1 MAQFTNRAQ
10 LTYNNIVT
18 MSNLAVGEIQDV
30 LSINKT
36 AVNDTYTAND
46 KITYAVNII
55 NSGMTDLTGLTMTDD
70 LGTYNAGSLNL
81 QPLNYIDGT
90 IRYFRNNIPQP
101 SPTVTQTQT
110 GISITNFT
118 VPAGGTAT
126 FLYTASTNEYSPLQ
140 QGGMITNTAELTSSF
155 TSVSASATVNASREP
170 ELSIMKSISPVPVVE
185 NGTVTYTFVI
195 QNTGN
200 TAADVGAVVTDVFD
214 PILSNVSV
222 TFNDIQWTAGIDY
235 TYDTTTGLF
244 TSAPNKVTVAAA
256 EYIQDPTTGIIEVIP
271 GTSTLVI
278 SGTI

>member
-36 AVNDTYTAND
+36 AVRETYTAQD
-46 KITYAVNII
+46 RITFAINII
-55 NSGMTDLTGLTMTDD
+55 NSGNTDLSGLTLTDD
-70 LGTYNAGSLNL
+70 LGLYNAGTLTL
-81 QPLNYIDGT
+81 QPLSYIDGT
-90 IRYFRNNIPQP
+90 LKYFRNNVLQP
-101 SPTVTQTQT
+101 SPTVTLTKN
-110 GISITNFT
+110 GISVTNFT

-126 FLYTASTNEYSPLQ
+126 FLYESATNEFSPLQ

-155 TSVSASATVNASREP
+155 TSVSASATISASREP

-185 NGTVTYTFVI
+185 NGTVTYTFII

-200 TAADVGAVVTDVFD
+200 TPADIGAVITDVFD
-214 PILSNVSV
+214 PILSNISV
-222 TFNDIQWTAGIDY
+222 TFNDVQWTAGIDY

-256 EYIQDPTTGIIEVIP
+256 EYVQDPVTGSIEVIP
-271 GTSTLVI
+271 GTSTLII
-278 SGTI
+278 SGII

>member
-10 LTYNNIVT
+10 LTYNNVVT

-30 LSINKT
+30 LSVNKT

-46 KITYAVNII
+46 TITYAVNII
-55 NSGMTDLTGLTMTDD
+55 NSGTTDLSGLTLTDD
-70 LGTYNAGSLNL
+70 LGSYNAGNLTL
-81 QPLNYIDGT
+81 QPLDYIDGT
-90 IRYFRNNIPQP
+90 VRYFRNSVPQP
-101 SPTVTQTQT
+101 APTVTATQN

-126 FLYTASTNEYSPLQ
+126 FLYEAATNEFSPLQ

-155 TSVSASATVNASREP
+155 TSVSASSTVNVSREP

-200 TAADVGAVVTDVFD
+200 TAAEIGAVITDVFD
-214 PILSNVSV
+214 PILSNVTA
-222 TFNDIQWTAGIDY
+222 TFNDAPWTAGIDY

-256 EYIQDPTTGIIEVIP
+256 EYIQDPATGSIEVIP

-278 SGTI
+278 TGTI